1 MKIKVAIIDPIGS
14 HGSSHHYYLFAQAK
28 GLIEN
33 KVDVTI
39 FSNKKTYLS
48 SLGKIKVE
56 NTFGDIFKTTG
67 KLANA
72 ILYVIGILKSFFKAK
87 VSSHNFF
94 HLHFFDFNILN
105 FFACFFAIF
114 FKVKLIL
121 TIHDVNP
128 FSKKT
133 NLYLKRWILLLADK
147 VIVHNEFSKKELIK
161 DKINL
166 KKISI
171 IPHGHYLDFIEP
183 KTNKI
188 VAKKKFGLQNKKVIM
203 FFGMI
208 KEEKGLDILIKSFHE
223 VHKNNKDVVLFIAGK
238 NYKTDNKNYT
248 KIIDQLDLKN
258 SCVIHNKYIPEN
270 ELCDYY
276 GCADV
281 IVLPYKLIF
290 QSGVLM
296 MSSSF
301 NVPIIVSDLEPFLD
315 IIENQISGLVFKVN
329 DVKSLAEKL
338 IFSVNNSE
346 KMNSY
351 AKNNF
356 EKIKNQYDWAKIGKL
371 NKDVYLYCK

>member
-1 MKIKVAIIDPIGS
+1 MKIKVAIIDSLGA
-14 HGSSHHYYLFAQAK
+14 HGSAHHLYLFGQAR

-39 FSNKKTYLS
+39 YSNNKTYFKS
-48 SLGKIKVE
+48 AENIKIE
-56 NTFGDIFKTTG
+56 NTFGNIFSSKV
-67 KLANA
+67 KLVNA
-72 ILYVIGILKSFFKAK
+72 IFFVSGIIKSYFRAK
-87 VSSHNFF
+87 SNSHNFF
-94 HLHFFDFNILN
+94 HLHFFDFSILN
-105 FFACFFAIF
+105 FFACFFSIF
-114 FKVKLIL
+114 FKAKLVL
-121 TIHDVNP
+121 TVHDIKP

-133 NLYLKRWILLLADK
+133 NLFLKRWILLLADK

-171 IPHGHYLDFIEP
+171 VPHGHYLDFIKP

-223 VHKNNKDVVLFIAGK
+223 VHQNNKDVVLLIAGK
-238 NYKTDNKNYT
+238 NYKTDNKKYA

-281 IVLPYKLIF
+281 IVLPYKIIF

-301 NVPIIVSDLEPFLD
+301 NVPVIVSDLEPFLE
-315 IIENQISGLVFKVN
+315 IIENQINGLVFKVN

-338 IFSVNNSE
+338 IFSINSSE
-346 KMNSY
+346 KMKSY

-356 EKIKNQYDWAKIGKL
+356 ERIKNQYDWTKIGKL
-371 NKDVYLYCK
+371 NKDVYLYSK

>member
-56 NTFGDIFKTTG
+56 NTFGDIFKTKG

-72 ILYVIGILKSFFKAK
+72 IFYVIGILKSFFKAK

-114 FKVKLIL
+114 FNVKLIL

-223 VHKNNKDVVLFIAGK
+223 VRKKNKDVVLFIAGK
-238 NYKTDNKNYT
+238 NYKTDNKKYT
-248 KIIDQLDLKN
+248 KIINQLGLKN

-281 IVLPYKLIF
+281 IVLPYKIIF

-301 NVPIIVSDLEPFLD
+301 IVPIIVSDLEPFLD
-315 IIENQISGLVFKVN
+315 IIDDQKNGLVFKVN

-338 IFSVNNSE
+338 IFSINSSE

-356 EKIKNQYDWAKIGKL
+356 EKIKNQYDWTKIGKL
-371 NKDVYLYCK
+371 NKDVYLYFK

>member
-1 MKIKVAIIDPIGS
+1 MKIKVAIIDSLGA
-14 HGSSHHYYLFAQAK
+14 HGSAHHLYLFGQAR

-39 FSNKKTYLS
+39 YSNNKTYFKS
-48 SLGKIKVE
+48 AENIKIE
-56 NTFGDIFKTTG
+56 NTFGNIFSSKV
-67 KLANA
+67 KLVNA
-72 ILYVIGILKSFFKAK
+72 IFFVSGIIKSYFRAK
-87 VSSHNFF
+87 SNSHNFF
-94 HLHFFDFNILN
+94 HLHFFDFSILN
-105 FFACFFAIF
+105 FFACFFSIF
-114 FKVKLIL
+114 FKARLVL
-121 TIHDVNP
+121 TVHDIKP

-133 NLYLKRWILLLADK
+133 NLFLKRWILLLADK

-166 KKISI
+166 KKISVV
-171 IPHGHYLDFIEP
+171 PHGHYLDFIKP

-223 VHKNNKDVVLFIAGK
+223 VHQNNKDVVLLIAGK
-238 NYKTDNKNYT
+238 NYKTDNKKYA

-281 IVLPYKLIF
+281 IVLPYKIIF

-301 NVPIIVSDLEPFLD
+301 NVPVIVSNLEPFLE
-315 IIENQISGLVFKVN
+315 IIENQINGLVFKVN

-338 IFSVNNSE
+338 IFSINSSE
-346 KMNSY
+346 KMKSY

-356 EKIKNQYDWAKIGKL
+356 ERIKNQYDWTKIGKL
-371 NKDVYLYCK
+371 NKDVYLYFK

>member
-56 NTFGDIFKTTG
+56 NTFGDIFKTKR

-72 ILYVIGILKSFFKAK
+72 IFYVIGILKSFFKAK
-87 VSSHNFF
+87 FSSHNFF

-105 FFACFFAIF
+105 FFACFFATF
-114 FKVKLIL
+114 FNVKLVL

-133 NLYLKRWILLLADK
+133 NPYLKRWILLLADK

-166 KKISI
+166 KKISVV
-171 IPHGHYLDFIEP
+171 PHGHYLDFIKP

-188 VAKKKFGLQNKKVIM
+188 VAKKKFGLQSKKVIM

-223 VHKNNKDVVLFIAGK
+223 VRKKNKDVVLFIAGK
-238 NYKTDNKNYT
+238 NYKTDNKKYT
-248 KIIDQLDLKN
+248 KIINQLGLKN

-315 IIENQISGLVFKVN
+315 IIDDQKNGLVFKVN

-338 IFSVNNSE
+338 IFSINSSE

-356 EKIKNQYDWAKIGKL
+356 EKIKNQYDWTKIGKL
-371 NKDVYLYCK
+371 NKDVYLYSK

>member
-1 MKIKVAIIDPIGS
+1 MKIKVAIIDSIGS
-14 HGSSHHYYLFAQAK
+14 HGSSHHFYLFAQAR
-28 GLIEN
+28 GLIDN

-39 FSNKKTYLS
+39 FSNKKTFLS
-48 SLGKIKVE
+48 SPKKIKVE
-56 NTFGDIFKTTG
+56 NTFGDIFKTKGT
-67 KLANA
+67 LVNA
-72 ILYVIGILKSFFKAK
+72 FFFVSGIIKSFFKAK
-87 VSSHNFF
+87 SNSHNFF
-94 HLHFFDFNILN
+94 HLHFFDFSILN

-114 FKVKLIL
+114 FNVRLIL
-121 TIHDVNP
+121 TVHDINP

-133 NLYLKRWILLLADK
+133 NFFFKRWCLFLADK
-147 VIVHNEFSKKELIK
+147 IIVHNEFSKKQLIK
-161 DKINL
+161 DGINM
-166 KKISI
+166 KKISVV
-171 IPHGHYLDFIEP
+171 PHGHYLDFIKP

-223 VHKNNKDVVLFIAGK
+223 VHQNNRDIVLLIAGK
-238 NYKTDNKNYT
+238 NYKTDNKKYT

-258 SCVIHNKYIPEN
+258 SCVMHNKYIPEN

-281 IVLPYKLIF
+281 IVLPYKIIF

-301 NVPIIVSDLEPFLD
+301 KVPVIVSDLDPFTE
-315 IIENQISGLVFKVN
+315 IIEDQKNGLVFKAN
-329 DVKSLAEKL
+329 DIKSLSEKL
-338 IFSVNNSE
+338 IFSINCAE

-356 EKIKNQYDWAKIGKL
+356 EKIKNQYDWTKIGKL
-371 NKDVYLYCK
+371 SKDVYLYFK

>member
-33 KVDVTI
+33 KIDVTI

-56 NTFGDIFKTTG
+56 NTFGDIFKTKG

-72 ILYVIGILKSFFKAK
+72 IFYVIGILKSFFKAK

-114 FKVKLIL
+114 FNVKLIL

-223 VHKNNKDVVLFIAGK
+223 VRKKNKDVVLFIAGK
-238 NYKTDNKNYT
+238 NYKTDNKKYT
-248 KIIDQLDLKN
+248 KIINQLGLKN

-315 IIENQISGLVFKVN
+315 IIDDQKNGLVFKVN

-338 IFSVNNSE
+338 IFSINSSE

-356 EKIKNQYDWAKIGKL
+356 EKIKNQYDWTKIGKL
-371 NKDVYLYCK
+371 NKDVYLYFK

>member
-114 FKVKLIL
+114 FNVKLIL

-208 KEEKGLDILIKSFHE
+208 KEEKGLDILIKSFYE

>member
-56 NTFGDIFKTTG
+56 NTFGDIFKTKG

-72 ILYVIGILKSFFKAK
+72 IFYIIGILKSFFKAK
-87 VSSHNFF
+87 VSSHNFY

-114 FKVKLIL
+114 FNVKLIL

-238 NYKTDNKNYT
+238 NYKTNNKKYT

-258 SCVIHNKYIPEN
+258 SCVMHNKYIPEN

-301 NVPIIVSDLEPFLD
+301 NVPIIVSDLEPFSD
-315 IIENQISGLVFKVN
+315 IIENQINGLVFKVN

-356 EKIKNQYDWAKIGKL
+356 EKIKNQYDWTKIGKL

>member
-1 MKIKVAIIDPIGS
+1 MKIKVAIIDSIGS

-48 SLGKIKVE
+48 SLGKFKVE
-56 NTFGDIFKTTG
+56 NTFGDIFKTKA

-72 ILYVIGILKSFFKAK
+72 LYFVTGILKSFFKAK
-87 VSSHNFF
+87 FSSHNFF
-94 HLHFFDFNILN
+94 HLHLFDFNILN

-114 FKVKLIL
+114 FNVRLIL
-121 TIHDVNP
+121 TIHDINP

-133 NLYLKRWILLLADK
+133 NLFLKRWILLFADK

-161 DKINL
+161 DEINL
-166 KKISI
+166 KKISVV
-171 IPHGHYLDFIEP
+171 PHGNYLDFIKP

-188 VAKKKFGLQNKKVIM
+188 VAKKKFGLQNKKVIL

-208 KEEKGLDILIKSFHE
+208 KEEKGLDILIKSFYE
-223 VHKNNKDVVLFIAGK
+223 VNQNNKDVVLLIAGK
-238 NYKTDNKNYT
+238 TYKTDIKKYT
-248 KIIDQLDLKN
+248 KIIDQLDLEN
-258 SCVIHNKYIPEN
+258 SCVIHNKFIPEDA
-270 ELCDYY
+270 LCDYY

-281 IVLPYKLIF
+281 IVLPYKIIF

-301 NVPIIVSDLEPFLD
+301 NVPVIVSDLEPFLD
-315 IIENQISGLVFKVN
+315 IIENQINGLVFKVN

-338 IFSVNNSE
+338 IFSVNSTE

-356 EKIKNQYDWAKIGKL
+356 EKIKNQYDWTKIGKL
-371 NKDVYLYCK
+371 NKDVYLYFK

>member
-1 MKIKVAIIDPIGS
+1 MKIKVAIIDSIGS

-48 SLGKIKVE
+48 SLGKFKVE
-56 NTFGDIFKTTG
+56 NTFGDIFKTKA

-72 ILYVIGILKSFFKAK
+72 IYFVNGILKSFFKAK
-87 VSSHNFF
+87 FSSHNFF
-94 HLHFFDFNILN
+94 HLHLFDFNILN
-105 FFACFFAIF
+105 FFACFFTIF
-114 FKVKLIL
+114 FNVRLIL
-121 TIHDVNP
+121 TIHDINP

-133 NLYLKRWILLLADK
+133 NLFLKRWILLFADK

-161 DKINL
+161 DEINL
-166 KKISI
+166 KKISVV
-171 IPHGHYLDFIEP
+171 PHGNYLDFIKP

-188 VAKKKFGLQNKKVIM
+188 VAKKKFGLQNKKVIL

-208 KEEKGLDILIKSFHE
+208 KEEKGLDILIKSFYE
-223 VHKNNKDVVLFIAGK
+223 VNQNNKDVVLLIAGK
-238 NYKTDNKNYT
+238 TYKSDIKKYT
-248 KIIDQLDLKN
+248 KIIDQLDLEN
-258 SCVIHNKYIPEN
+258 SCVIHNKFIPEDA
-270 ELCDYY
+270 LCDYY

-281 IVLPYKLIF
+281 IVLPYKIIF

-301 NVPIIVSDLEPFLD
+301 NVPVIVSDLEPFLD
-315 IIENQISGLVFKVN
+315 IIENQINGLVFKVN

-338 IFSVNNSE
+338 IFSVNSTE

-356 EKIKNQYDWAKIGKL
+356 EKIKNQYDWTKIGKL
-371 NKDVYLYCK
+371 NKDVYLYFK

>member
-39 FSNKKTYLS
+39 FSNKKTYIS

-56 NTFGDIFKTTG
+56 NTFGDIFKTKR

-72 ILYVIGILKSFFKAK
+72 IFYVIGILKSFFKAK
-87 VSSHNFF
+87 FSSHNFF

-105 FFACFFAIF
+105 FFACFFATF
-114 FKVKLIL
+114 FNVKLVL

-133 NLYLKRWILLLADK
+133 NSYLKRWILLLADK

-166 KKISI
+166 KKISVV
-171 IPHGHYLDFIEP
+171 PHGHYLDFINP

-188 VAKKKFGLQNKKVIM
+188 VAKKKFGLQSKKVIM

-223 VHKNNKDVVLFIAGK
+223 VRKKNKDVVLFIAGK
-238 NYKTDNKNYT
+238 NYKTDNKKYT
-248 KIIDQLDLKN
+248 KIINQLGLKN

-315 IIENQISGLVFKVN
+315 IIDDQKSGLVFKVN

-338 IFSVNNSE
+338 IFSINSSE

-356 EKIKNQYDWAKIGKL
+356 EKIKNQYDWTKIGKL
-371 NKDVYLYCK
+371 NKDVYLYSK

>member
-56 NTFGDIFKTTG
+56 NTFGDIFKTKG

-72 ILYVIGILKSFFKAK
+72 IFYVIGILKSFFKAK

-114 FKVKLIL
+114 FNVKLIL

-223 VHKNNKDVVLFIAGK
+223 VHQNNKDVVLLIAGK
-238 NYKTDNKNYT
+238 NYKTDKKKYT
-248 KIIDQLDLKN
+248 KIIDQLDIKN

-281 IVLPYKLIF
+281 IVLPYKIIF

-301 NVPIIVSDLEPFLD
+301 SVPVIVSDLEPFLD
-315 IIENQISGLVFKVN
+315 IIENQINGLVFKVN

-338 IFSVNNSE
+338 IFSINNPE
-346 KMNSY
+346 KINSY

-356 EKIKNQYDWAKIGKL
+356 EKIKNHYDWTKIGKL
-371 NKDVYLYCK
+371 NKDVYLYFK

>member
-56 NTFGDIFKTTG
+56 NTFGDIFKTKG

-72 ILYVIGILKSFFKAK
+72 IFYVIGILKSFFKAK

-114 FKVKLIL
+114 FNVKLIL

-133 NLYLKRWILLLADK
+133 NLYLKKWILLLADK
-147 VIVHNEFSKKELIK
+147 VIVHNKFSKKELIK

-223 VHKNNKDVVLFIAGK
+223 VHRNNKDVVLFIAGK
-238 NYKTDNKNYT
+238 NYKTDNKKYT
-248 KIIDQLDLKN
+248 KIIDQLNLKN

-315 IIENQISGLVFKVN
+315 IIENQINGLVFRVN
-329 DVKSLAEKL
+329 DVKSLTEKL

-356 EKIKNQYDWAKIGKL
+356 EKIKNQYDWTKIGKL

>member
-1 MKIKVAIIDPIGS
+1 MKIKVAIIDSLGA
-14 HGSSHHYYLFAQAK
+14 HGSAHHFYLFGQAR

-39 FSNKKTYLS
+39 YSNKKTFFKS
-48 SLGKIKVE
+48 AENISIE
-56 NTFGDIFKTTG
+56 NTFGDIFSSKG
-67 KLANA
+67 KLVNA
-72 ILYVIGILKSFFKAK
+72 IFFVSGIIKSYFRAK
-87 VSSHNFF
+87 SSSHNFF

-114 FKVKLIL
+114 FNVKLIL
-121 TIHDVNP
+121 TIHDINP

-166 KKISI
+166 KKISVV
-171 IPHGHYLDFIEP
+171 PHGHYLDFIKP

-223 VHKNNKDVVLFIAGK
+223 VHKNNKDAVLFIAGK
-238 NYKTDNKNYT
+238 NYKTDNNKYT

-301 NVPIIVSDLEPFLD
+301 NVPVIVSDLEPFLD
-315 IIENQISGLVFKVN
+315 IIENQINGLVFKVN
-329 DVKSLAEKL
+329 DVKSLAKKI
-338 IFSVNNSE
+338 IFSINSNE

-356 EKIKNQYDWAKIGKL
+356 EKIKNQYDWTKIGKL
-371 NKDVYLYCK
+371 NKDVYLYFK

>member
-1 MKIKVAIIDPIGS
+1 MKIKVAIIDSIGS

-56 NTFGDIFKTTG
+56 NTFGDIFKTKG

-72 ILYVIGILKSFFKAK
+72 IYFVSGILKSFFKAK
-87 VSSHNFF
+87 FSSHNFF
-94 HLHFFDFNILN
+94 HLHLFDFNILN

-114 FKVKLIL
+114 FNVRLIL
-121 TIHDVNP
+121 TIHDINP

-133 NLYLKRWILLLADK
+133 NLFLKRWILLFADK

-161 DKINL
+161 YVINL
-166 KKISI
+166 KKISVL
-171 IPHGHYLDFIEP
+171 PHGNYLDFIKP

-188 VAKKKFGLQNKKVIM
+188 VAKKKFGLQNKKVIL

-208 KEEKGLDILIKSFHE
+208 KEEKGLDILIKSFYE
-223 VHKNNKDVVLFIAGK
+223 VNQNNKDVVLLIAGK
-238 NYKTDNKNYT
+238 TYKTDIKKYT
-248 KIIDQLDLKN
+248 KIIDQLDLEN
-258 SCVIHNKYIPEN
+258 SCVIHNKFIPEDA
-270 ELCDYY
+270 LCDYY

-281 IVLPYKLIF
+281 IVLPYKIIF

-301 NVPIIVSDLEPFLD
+301 NVPVIVSDLEPFLD
-315 IIENQISGLVFKVN
+315 IIENQINGLVFKVN

-338 IFSVNNSE
+338 IFSVNSTE

-356 EKIKNQYDWAKIGKL
+356 EKIKNQYDWTKIGKL
-371 NKDVYLYCK
+371 NKDVYLYFK

>member
-1 MKIKVAIIDPIGS
+1 MKTKVAIIDPIGS

-39 FSNKKTYLS
+39 FSNQKTYLS

-56 NTFGDIFKTTG
+56 NTFGDIFKTKG

-72 ILYVIGILKSFFKAK
+72 IFYVIGILKSFFKAK

-114 FKVKLIL
+114 FNVKLIL

-223 VHKNNKDVVLFIAGK
+223 VRKKNKDVVLFIAGK
-238 NYKTDNKNYT
+238 NYKTDNKKYT
-248 KIIDQLDLKN
+248 KIINQLGLKN

-315 IIENQISGLVFKVN
+315 IIDDQKNGLVFKVN
-329 DVKSLAEKL
+329 DVKSLTEKL
-338 IFSVNNSE
+338 IFSINSSE

-356 EKIKNQYDWAKIGKL
+356 EKIKNQYDWTKIGKL

>member
-1 MKIKVAIIDPIGS
+1 MKIKVAIIDSIGS

-56 NTFGDIFKTTG
+56 NTFGDIFKTKG

-72 ILYVIGILKSFFKAK
+72 IYFVSGILKSFFKAK
-87 VSSHNFF
+87 FSSHNFF
-94 HLHFFDFNILN
+94 HLHLFDFNILN

-114 FKVKLIL
+114 FNVRLIL
-121 TIHDVNP
+121 TIHDINP

-133 NLYLKRWILLLADK
+133 NLFLKRWILLFADK

-161 DKINL
+161 DGINL
-166 KKISI
+166 KKISVV
-171 IPHGHYLDFIEP
+171 PHGNYLDFIKP

-188 VAKKKFGLQNKKVIM
+188 VAKKKFGLQNKKVIL

-208 KEEKGLDILIKSFHE
+208 KEEKGLDILIKSFYE
-223 VHKNNKDVVLFIAGK
+223 VNQNNKDVVLLIAGK
-238 NYKTDNKNYT
+238 TYKTDIKKYT
-248 KIIDQLDLKN
+248 KIIDQLDLEN
-258 SCVIHNKYIPEN
+258 SCVIHNRFIPEDA
-270 ELCDYY
+270 LCDYY

-281 IVLPYKLIF
+281 IVLPYKIIF

-301 NVPIIVSDLEPFLD
+301 NVPVIVSDLEPFLD
-315 IIENQISGLVFKVN
+315 IIENQVSGLVFKVN

-338 IFSVNNSE
+338 IFSINNSE
-346 KMNSY
+346 KINSY

-356 EKIKNQYDWAKIGKL
+356 EKIKNQYDWTKIGKL
-371 NKDVYLYCK
+371 NKDVYLYFK

>member
-56 NTFGDIFKTTG
+56 NTFGDIFKTKG

-72 ILYVIGILKSFFKAK
+72 IFYVIGILKSFFKAK

-114 FKVKLIL
+114 FNVKLIL

-133 NLYLKRWILLLADK
+133 NPYLKRWILLLADK

-208 KEEKGLDILIKSFHE
+208 KEEKGLDILIKSFHK

-238 NYKTDNKNYT
+238 NYKTDNKKYT
-248 KIIDQLDLKN
+248 KIINQLGLKN

-315 IIENQISGLVFKVN
+315 IIENQINGLVFKVN
-329 DVKSLAEKL
+329 DVKSLAEEL

-356 EKIKNQYDWAKIGKL
+356 EKIKNQYDWTKIGKL

>member
-1 MKIKVAIIDPIGS
+1 MKIKVAIIDSIGS

-56 NTFGDIFKTTG
+56 NTFGDIFKTKG

-72 ILYVIGILKSFFKAK
+72 IYFVSGILKSFFKAK
-87 VSSHNFF
+87 FSSHNFF
-94 HLHFFDFNILN
+94 HLHLFDFNILN

-114 FKVKLIL
+114 FNVRLIL
-121 TIHDVNP
+121 TIHDINP

-133 NLYLKRWILLLADK
+133 NLFLKRWILLFADK

-161 DKINL
+161 YVINL
-166 KKISI
+166 KKISVV
-171 IPHGHYLDFIEP
+171 PHGNYLDFIKP

-188 VAKKKFGLQNKKVIM
+188 VAKKKFGLQNKNVIL

-208 KEEKGLDILIKSFHE
+208 KEEKGLDILIKSFYE
-223 VHKNNKDVVLFIAGK
+223 VNQNNKDVVLLIAGK
-238 NYKTDNKNYT
+238 TYKTDIKKYT
-248 KIIDQLDLKN
+248 KIIDQLDLEN
-258 SCVIHNKYIPEN
+258 SCVIHNKFIPEDA
-270 ELCDYY
+270 LCDYY

-281 IVLPYKLIF
+281 IVLPYKIIF

-301 NVPIIVSDLEPFLD
+301 NVPVIVSDLEPFLD
-315 IIENQISGLVFKVN
+315 IIENQINGLVFKVN

-338 IFSVNNSE
+338 IFSVNSTE

-356 EKIKNQYDWAKIGKL
+356 EKIKNQYDWTKIGKL
-371 NKDVYLYCK
+371 NKDVYLYFK

>member
-56 NTFGDIFKTTG
+56 NTFGDIFKTKG

-72 ILYVIGILKSFFKAK
+72 IFYVIGILKSFFKAK
-87 VSSHNFF
+87 FSSHNFF

-114 FKVKLIL
+114 FNVRLIL
-121 TIHDVNP
+121 TVHDINP

-133 NLYLKRWILLLADK
+133 NLYLKRWILSLADK

-238 NYKTDNKNYT
+238 NYKTDNKKYT

-315 IIENQISGLVFKVN
+315 IIENQINGLVFKVN
-329 DVKSLAEKL
+329 DV
-338 IFSVNNSE
+338 
-346 KMNSY
+346 
-351 AKNNF
+351 
-356 EKIKNQYDWAKIGKL
+356 
-371 NKDVYLYCK
+371 